1 MHSLWKLHLEAS
13 LRRKHFLQI
22 LYLTLQFLLG
32 VFCWGFLDVFV
43 VSTLFEKLTES
54 DPLIIIWRQ
63 YFLSY
68 EHFNLIISKRWGH
81 LYKSFDMFLK
91 LPQSSY
97 YPHFQVECIWKFSTG
112 NVCSFDLFTSES
124 VKTLVRAHFWK
135 EIWFKLNKS
144 LSGDWRDPPSSVLLE
159 SVEMC
164 KWWKLMAGFEVP
176 SLGRWLWG
184 LGGGCT
190 GFRGGTFW
198 IAIAMIVS
206 EKLLL
211 RYWRTTA
218 CDKYAGV

>member
-1 MHSLWKLHLEAS
+1 MHLEGNFEKKTLLADFVT
-13 LRRKHFLQI
+13 LRWHPPVSVRSN
-22 LYLTLQFLLG
+22 LLG
-32 VFCWGFLDVFV
+32 ILGTF
-43 VSTLFEKLTES
+43 FEKLTES

-144 LSGDWRDPPSSVLLE
+144 LSGDSPEERPPPLSCLRAWKCVNGGS
-159 SVEMC
+159 
-164 KWWKLMAGFEVP
+164 WWPASRSQASADDYGAGW
-176 SLGRWLWG
+176 GMHWL
-184 LGGGCT
+184 
-190 GFRGGTFW
+190 
-198 IAIAMIVS
+198 
-206 EKLLL
+206 
-211 RYWRTTA
+211 
-218 CDKYAGV
+218 

>member
-81 LYKSFDMFLK
+81 LYKSFDMFLN

-97 YPHFQVECIWKFSTG
+97 YPLFQEECIWKFSTG

-135 EIWFKLNKS
+135 EMWFKLNKS
-144 LSGDWRDPPSSVLLE
+144 LSGETPPPLSCLRAWKCVNGGSWWPASRSQASADDYGGWVGDALALE
-159 SVEMC
+159 GA
-164 KWWKLMAGFEVP
+164 LFE
-176 SLGRWLWG
+176 
-184 LGGGCT
+184 
-190 GFRGGTFW
+190 
-198 IAIAMIVS
+198 
-206 EKLLL
+206 
-211 RYWRTTA
+211 
-218 CDKYAGV
+218 